1 MTERRILID
10 PPIDG
15 YKTEAVYK
23 IPSQG
28 DYYLS
33 SDHKVNV
40 LRSREDDLL
49 HPNELK
55 IILTPDFKLLDWDKV
70 SGNALIK
77 PQNGTGDEFAKALNE
92 HALKFLIN
100 PNNKELSDIWQ
111 AYTGSGE
118 CPVDPDACIVD
129 VKYWNNLELFSVPA
143 NEQGWIKV
151 AQWRFV
157 RLAKGYKYP

>member
-55 IILTPDFKLLDWDKV
+55 IILH
-70 SGNALIK
+70 LI
-77 PQNGTGDEFAKALNE
+77 LN
-92 HALKFLIN
+92 
-100 PNNKELSDIWQ
+100 
-111 AYTGSGE
+111 
-118 CPVDPDACIVD
+118 
-129 VKYWNNLELFSVPA
+129 YWIGIRYLVMHL
-143 NEQGWIKV
+143 
-151 AQWRFV
+151 
-157 RLAKGYKYP
+157 